1 MKVEIHTKENC
12 LNFKISTLVSFK
24 KLHDFI
30 SHFAG
35 CGWKPLETTL
45 VPLVLMRSLNIS
57 FALGIY
63 SKAWEA
69 RNNSGV
75 GLSHELRRSEV

>member
-45 VPLVLMRSLNIS
+45 VPLVLIAVSTSASR
-57 FALGIY
+57 
-63 SKAWEA
+63 
-69 RNNSGV
+69 
-75 GLSHELRRSEV
+75 